1 MTRHLRL
8 FATLAGALALTATVT
23 AGLSR
28 ASQRP
33 EPAASP
39 ARTEVSASPVLASAA
54 RDVPASGLLA
64 RAAVAT
70 HGSKVPGN
78 DYQLERIPVAAR
90 VIMQLKDHYVDP
102 SRFKPKEMLVAALEG
117 VERKVAEVM
126 VQGDARS
133 AKLTLTVGAA
143 QRELDIS
150 GVNSIWEIRTKLGEA
165 MGFIQEHLI
174 AQQDLREIEYA
185 AVNGMLSTLD
195 PHTILLEPK
204 SSKEMKVQT
213 RGEFGGL
220 GFVIGMRDGNLTV
233 VKVLKNTPAQRSGI
247 KPKDIITRIDEQSTI
262 NMDLQDAVD
271 RLRGHPQTK
280 VSVTVVRP
288 GGEPRR
294 LRITREMINL
304 ETVSQARLLQGS
316 VGYVRLSQFSPHT
329 TRDLVQT
336 LKAQQAEAGGHLDG
350 IVLDLR
356 NNPGGLLDQA
366 IQVSDLFLSEGVIEK
381 TVGHADKETFTA
393 QEVKEAHPD
402 PSDIINVPLVL
413 IVNSNSASASEIV
426 AGALKNNNRALVIGR
441 QTFGKGS
448 VQVLQ
453 DVNDPDSND
462 QDPPTLKLT
471 IAQYLTPGDV
481 SIQETG
487 ITPDVL
493 LVPGRALKEQ
503 VNVFAP
509 PRSTREK
516 DLEHHFANLAN
527 LGSEPSAPSGASSGR
542 KVTAADR
549 PSLELHYLL
558 DEKEDEVARQLRK
571 EAAAAVGAQ
580 PSTELTPEEQEDED
594 SEADPDAF
602 VEDYQIR
609 FAEELVRRAPTAY
622 DRPHLLE
629 AAKGLV
635 AEHSSEEQTRLEK
648 KLHELGI
655 DWSESP
661 SSGTPRAV
669 VTVSPP
675 PNRDAHAGDTMNWT
689 VTVENR
695 GDAPFRQ
702 LRAWTDCEK
711 NPLLDRREFLFGTVP
726 PGEKRSWTVQV
737 KLPRGLDTRRDDVV
751 LHFEDED
758 GKAPAD
764 LTTSVAVTEVPRPV
778 FAFSVQVDDREGG
791 NGDGL
796 PQRGESFAVK
806 VDVKNVGTGAAGEK
820 TYVSLK
826 NLGDEKLFITKGRDV
841 LGAMKPGEVRSA
853 TMQVELKRGSTS
865 ETLPVRVMVVD
876 DKTDQYVAEELD
888 LPVSKDLPPPVPAKG
903 AVRVQVAEGQ
913 LRTGASPSA
922 MVLAVARQGTVLPV
936 QARDGDFYRVEWGK
950 GRMAFL
956 AVADAVPARS
966 RKQAAAV
973 TELWQREPPRIAFTP
988 DPAKG
993 APIVDGETLRLTGS
1007 ATLPPSA
1014 DPDARL
1020 RDLFIFV
1027 NDQKVFFKVQP
1038 DNARS
1043 PRLDFS
1049 TEIPLKPGNNAIRVF
1064 AREDEEFYSSRSL
1077 VVYRRSPP
1085 ALATESSRGAKPEER
1100 TNAQQ

>member
-8 FATLAGALALTATVT
+8 FTTIAGALALSVTVT

-33 EPAASP
+33 EPAASTGTPQASTVIASVAATAP
-39 ARTEVSASPVLASAA
+39 AGDAVARVAASP
-54 RDVPASGLLA
+54 RGP
-64 RAAVAT
+64 RA
-70 HGSKVPGN
+70 PGTE
-78 DYQLERIPVAAR
+78 YQLERIPVAAR

-102 SRFKPKEMLVAALEG
+102 SRFRPKEMLVAALEG

-133 AKLTLTVGAA
+133 SKLTLTVGAA

-165 MGFIQEHLI
+165 MGFIQQHLV

-195 PHTILLEPK
+195 PHTILLDPK
-204 SSKEMKVQT
+204 SSREMKVQT

-233 VKVLKNTPAQRSGI
+233 VKVLKNTPAQRAGI
-247 KPKDIITRIDEQSTI
+247 KPKDLITRIDEQSTI

-280 VSVTVVRP
+280 VTVTVVRP

-294 LRITREMINL
+294 LRITREMINV
-304 ETVSQARLLQGS
+304 ETVSQARLLPGD

-329 TRDLVQT
+329 TRDLVAA
-336 LKAQQAEAGGHLDG
+336 LNAQKAEAGGRLNG

-381 TVGHADKETFTA
+381 TVGHADKETFSA
-393 QEVKEAHPD
+393 QEVKDAHPD
-402 PSDIINVPLVL
+402 PTDIVNVPLVL

-453 DVNDPDSND
+453 DVNDPDQND

-509 PRSTREK
+509 PRSTREA
-516 DLEHHFANLAN
+516 DLDHHFANLATDRT
-527 LGSEPSAPSGASSGR
+527 APDAGESGLR
-542 KVTAADR
+542 KTTAAVR

-571 EAAAAVGAQ
+571 EAAAAAGVQ
-580 PSTELTPEEQEDED
+580 PSTELTPEEQEDEE

-629 AAKGLV
+629 AARTLV
-635 AEHSSEEQTRLEK
+635 TERSSEEQSRLER
-648 KLHELGI
+648 KLKDLGI
-655 DWSESP
+655 EWSAGP
-661 SSGTPRAV
+661 ASGTPRAV

-675 PNRDAHAGDTMNWT
+675 PNRDTRAGETLSWT

-695 GDAPFRQ
+695 GDGPFRQ
-702 LRAWTDCEK
+702 LRAWTNCDK

-726 PGEKRSWTVQV
+726 PGEKRTATVQV
-737 KLPRGLDTRRDDVV
+737 KLPRGLDTRRDEVV
-751 LHFEDED
+751 FHFEDD
-758 GKAPAD
+758 GDKAPAD
-764 LTTSVAVTEVPRPV
+764 LTTTVAVVEVPRPT
-778 FAFSVQVDDREGG
+778 FAFSVQVDDRDGG

-796 PQRGESFAVK
+796 PQRGESFSIR
-806 VDVKNVGTGAAGEK
+806 VDVKNVGPGAAGEK

-826 NLGDEKLFITKGRDV
+826 NLGDEKLFITKGREV
-841 LGAMKPGEVRSA
+841 LGPMKPGEVRSA
-853 TMQVELKRGSTS
+853 SMQVELKRGSTS
-865 ETLPVRVMVVD
+865 DSLPVRVTVFD
-876 DKTDQYVAEELD
+876 DKTDQYVAEDLD
-888 LPVSKDLPPPVPAKG
+888 LPISKDLPPPLPAKG
-903 AVRVQVAEGQ
+903 IVRVQVAEAE

-922 MVLAVARQGTVLPV
+922 PVLAMAHQGTVLAL

-956 AVADAVPARS
+956 NVADAGPAKS
-966 RKQAAAV
+966 RKAAGVV
-973 TELWQREPPRIAFTP
+973 TELWQREPPRIAFAP
-988 DPAKG
+988 DPARG

-1007 ATLPPSA
+1007 ATLPPSTN
-1014 DPDARL
+1014 PDARL
-1020 RDLFIFV
+1020 RDVFIFV

-1038 DNARS
+1038 DTGRS
-1043 PRLDFS
+1043 SRLEFS
-1049 TEIPLKPGNNAIRVF
+1049 TDIPLKPGNNAIHVF
-1064 AREDEEFYSSRSL
+1064 AREDEQFYSSRSL
-1077 VVYRRSPP
+1077 VVYRRAPA
-1085 ALATESSRGAKPEER
+1085 ALATEANRGAKPEER